1 MVWQAEPVT
10 LQRIESERLVLRPLT
25 FEDLDELLPFHSDP
39 EVVRFIP
46 WPVRDRDQVIEWLHK
61 AVEFTDL
68 ANEGDYLALA
78 IVRKDSGQ
86 VIGQVNAMYRST
98 LNQTAEIGYVINP
111 QFGSQGF
118 ASEAAIAL
126 VDALFDSG
134 KFRRVIARLDARND
148 ASVRLLERIG
158 FRREAHHIE
167 DDFFKD
173 EWTSTY
179 IYAVLKSEW
188 ESLRSLR

>member
-1 MVWQAEPVT
+1 MT
-10 LQRIESERLVLRPLT
+10 LQRMESERLVLRPLT

-78 IVRKDSGQ
+78 IVSKDSDQ

-148 ASVRLLERIG
+148 ASVRLLERIN
-158 FRREAHHIE
+158 FRREAHHLE
-167 DDFFKD
+167 DDFFKE